1 MDMMDTNVILRYKR
15 LCDCWICP
23 DCACENM
30 LSDGTCSVC
39 GAYRRADSP
48 VISAREEEMIA
59 SATGFGGY
67 GGGSGYGG
75 GGGYAPGPVSGPIS
89 GTPHGTK
96 VFTPPPEEPAGG
108 GGFVAALIMI
118 VIAVI
123 VIAIAVLMY
132 Q

>member
-39 GAYRRADSP
+39 GAYRRPDSF
-48 VISAREEEMIA
+48 VISAREEEMVAA
-59 SATGFGGY
+59 STGYGGY

-75 GGGYAPGPVSGPIS
+75 GGGYAPGPVSG
-89 GTPHGTK
+89 TPHGTK
-96 VFTPPPEEPAGG
+96 VFAPPVVEESSGG
-108 GGFVAALIMI
+108 GGLVAALVMI